1 MKLSNV
7 VKTNVVKTNV
17 VKSLVMGLALLLASS
32 AFASSK
38 PTLETRES
46 LNLNGQKLPAGSYQ
60 LQWQGTGPN
69 VEVSFLQG
77 KKVVATTTAHMVDR
91 DTPAPYD
98 SAVVTHNQ
106 DGTANLSEIRFSG
119 KKYVLSVA
127 GSTDKNTMEESPT
140 K

>member
-1 MKLSNV
+1 MKLSNALKSSV
-7 VKTNVVKTNV
+7 A
-17 VKSLVMGLALLLASS
+17 KSLVMGLAMLLASS

-38 PTLETRES
+38 PTFETRES

-91 DTPAPYD
+91 DSPAPYD
-98 SAVVTHNQ
+98 SAVVTHDK
-106 DGTANLSEIRFSG
+106 DGSASLSEIRFSG

-127 GSTDKNTMEESPT
+127 GSTDKNSLEESPT